1 LINST
6 VRIGRWQCRR
16 LQDAKGQE
24 DLGPATL
31 EAAAEE
37 LAAAANADLRLS
49 VCSLPS
55 QHPAGCPQ
63 RDRTTAR
70 RYRRSAQPAGTT
82 AEDQAG
88 PVFGGQ
94 IAPRD
99 NAVSTPSGRCATLPF
114 SKILTVVFILVTIVV
129 PVFPVTTMMVMFAI
143 FVPFS
148 IFAAVPL
155 TIVPEITVQAR
166 TTTNH
171 EQIGP

>member
-1 LINST
+1 MFTPFTST
-6 VRIGRWQCRR
+6 K
-16 LQDAKGQE
+16 LD
-24 DLGPATL
+24 
-31 EAAAEE
+31 
-37 LAAAANADLRLS
+37 
-49 VCSLPS
+49 
-55 QHPAGCPQ
+55 
-63 RDRTTAR
+63 AR
-70 RYRRSAQPAGTT
+70 REIEPRRGAVAARHSALEPRPRTKPA
-82 AEDQAG
+82 Q
-88 PVFGGQ
+88 FGGQ

-99 NAVSTPSGRCATLPF
+99 NTASTPARRCATLPF